1 IPADLFRAGE
11 LVVLDPAPFHAGKQY
26 FSPNLADDNKWR
38 KPEVLTPDEF
48 QVDLVRGLARS
59 LMFDSSKKSIM
70 FLVSKDKGK
79 NQLQTTPGGSAG
91 MAQYGRMMGRFG
103 RGGMGGGMAGGAPGM
118 GSGANSDEPGGS
130 GMMNGAMPGD
140 SGGAEGLIPEGRKEN
155 MDLTPVPLERLAK
168 GDVN

>member
-48 QVDLVRGLARS
+48 QVNLVRGLARS
-59 LMFDSSKKSIM
+59 VMFDSSKKSIM
-70 FLVSKDKGK
+70 FLVSKDKK
-79 NQLQTTPGGSAG
+79 NNQLQTAPGGMGGSSG
-91 MAQYGRMMGRFG
+91 QYRQMMNRFG
-103 RGGMGGGMAGGAPGM
+103 RGGMGGGMPGGGMAGM
-118 GSGANSDEPGGS
+118 GGGANSDEPGGS
-130 GMMNGAMPGD
+130 GMMSGAMPGD

-155 MDLTPVPLERLAK
+155 MDLTPVPL
-168 GDVN
+168 D